1 MAVGERRLDQMPDD
15 RHPDAQDE
23 FLVRFTLKGAACV
36 VVPGNLTKSAGYLG
50 CFELS
55 GRCYTIIK
63 AGEEKCSDLLD
74 LLTPR
79 ELEIALLIASGQECK
94 EIARRLRISFHTVRV
109 HVGRI
114 YSKLGLHK
122 QTELAGLVSSRYG
135 ASHSTLRS
143 LRGTAATVLA
153 YLLSQ
158 TEWLHIMY

>member
-1 MAVGERRLDQMPDD
+1 MPSDQHADAPDD
-15 RHPDAQDE
+15 I
-23 FLVRFTLKGAACV
+23 LVRFILKGAACI
-36 VVPGNLTKSAGYLG
+36 VVPGNLTTSAGYLG

-55 GRCYTIIK
+55 GRCYTIIN
-63 AGEEKCSDLLD
+63 AGDDKRSDLLD

-135 ASHSTLRS
+135 TSHLVLRS
-143 LRGTAATVLA
+143 LRGIAAMMLIG
-153 YLLSQ
+153 LLPQ
-158 TEWLHIMY
+158 IEWFHVIY

>member
-1 MAVGERRLDQMPDD
+1 MASAERRLGPMPGD
-15 RHPDAQDE
+15 RHSDAQTDI
-23 FLVRFTLKGAACV
+23 LVRFILKGTACI
-36 VVPGNLTKSAGYLG
+36 VVPGNLTNSAGYLG

-63 AGEEKCSDLLD
+63 TDEEKCSDLLD

-79 ELEIALLIASGQECK
+79 ELEIALLVASGQECK

-122 QTELAGLVSSRYG
+122 QTELAGLVGSCYGSSRS
-135 ASHSTLRS
+135 ASRG
-143 LRGTAATVLA
+143 LRGTAASVLA
-153 YLLSQ
+153 CLLSQ
-158 TEWLHIMY
+158 IEGLHLIC